1 MASNGSETRTLIRSV
16 IDALSGTSSTL
27 PIAEN
32 EKEDSSESDPEANE
46 DDYLN
51 QLKELGEGTTD
62 SQEVRYS
69 PRVELGRPTNLGEQE
84 FPSREAFELT
94 DSQEIRYASRVE
106 LGRSANLKNRE
117 TQAKEDF
124 ARNGSSTDPRIPF

>member
-1 MASNGSETRTLIRSV
+1 MKMDPKDACGGQFDTNCLARAVLCLFLVRYV
-16 IDALSGTSSTL
+16 IDALSGTPSTL

-32 EKEDSSESDPEANE
+32 EKEDPSDSDPEANE

-62 SQEVRYS
+62 SQEARYS
-69 PRVELGRPTNLGEQE
+69 LRVELGRPTNLGEQK

-94 DSQEIRYASRVE
+94 DSQEIRYTSRVE
-106 LGRSANLKNRE
+106 HGRSANLRNRE
-117 TQAKEDF
+117 T
-124 ARNGSSTDPRIPF
+124 